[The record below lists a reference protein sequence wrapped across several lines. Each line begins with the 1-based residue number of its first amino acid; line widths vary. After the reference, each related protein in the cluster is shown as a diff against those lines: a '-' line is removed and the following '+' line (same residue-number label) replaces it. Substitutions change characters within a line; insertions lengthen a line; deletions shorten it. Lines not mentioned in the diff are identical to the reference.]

1 MPLLRFLFRPATA
14 FGVAMA
20 VFAALL
26 VARTARD
33 LAARFT
39 DAGVPVLE
47 VEYERVFRGA
57 AGRRPRLV
65 ETGTHFIADD
75 GRYRRDATALAAP
88 GGAVRRRTSEIWL
101 PPEGAGLDAGAPMEI
116 GVAPDRAPVE
126 RIAIDH
132 DTGRA
137 VCGPLEFAWQSPS
150 EYAALLRGDAPAPTS
165 PEPEQAG
172 LPRPEPVYVDSP
184 AESLGMEDHRSDARA
199 RDTAVVA
206 DAGRGRPDHDR
217 VLGGRPARDTAPAA
231 DRGRALRQ
239 GLFRKRLLHAREVGH
254 RDRRSVRLLRR
265 ACRLRRARP
274 VPEPTSRREVSTR
287 RRRSAPVGRLTEC
300 ARAARGA

>member
-14 FGVAMA
+14 LGVAMA

-33 LAARFT
+33 LVARFT

-88 GGAVRRRTSEIWL
+88 DGAVRRRTSEIWL

-126 RIAIDH
+126 RIAIDR

-137 VCGPLEFAWQSPS
+137 VRGPLEFAWQSPS

-184 AESLGMEDHRSDARA
+184 AESLGWKTIGPMRVRGTRRLLPMPGEAGPITIESWEAVQLGIRRPLPIVVERYVKDFSGNGYFMRVKSVTETDVRSDFF
-199 RDTAVVA
+199 DV
-206 DAGRGRPDHDR
+206 
-217 VLGGRPARDTAPAA
+217 PAA
-231 DRGRALRQ
+231 CDVQDPSPSR
-239 GLFRKRLLHAREVGH
+239 HPDAR
-254 RDRRSVRLLRR
+254 
-265 ACRLRRARP
+265 
-274 VPEPTSRREVSTR
+274 
-287 RRRSAPVGRLTEC
+287 
-300 ARAARGA
+300 